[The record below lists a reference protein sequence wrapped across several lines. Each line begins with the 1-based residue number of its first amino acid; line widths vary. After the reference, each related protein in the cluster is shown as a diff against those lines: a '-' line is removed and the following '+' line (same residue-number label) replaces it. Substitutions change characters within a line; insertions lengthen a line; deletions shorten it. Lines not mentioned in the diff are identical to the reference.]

1 MTDIDTIKQLYTPTS
16 TAETQAV
23 ISSVSE
29 QEKNQ
34 KKETAAFGEILK
46 NVSSLATKIGK
57 DVKSF
62 KLAKEGGFGE
72 GKTFKDFFRWQS
84 TPDYERE
91 PFMEKG
97 LSARLKSDGT
107 PYTVNDLAADGDTSL
122 GSNIIDGKSG
132 GLKSSLTTGVGTS
145 AGVSSDKDY
154 EPKFTLGDLKTDKDY
169 ESKFTLGDLKIDQSM
184 RDVLTKEPKKKA
196 DNVADMVSKK
206 TNNGADVVKKYS
218 QVDLDNMEKLKSG
231 TFKKYTIDLTSSNE
245 KTNPYGTRISKY
257 EDKTPSNA
265 IDDILLLNRSFDENY
280 ELQAL
285 EDQLGVTIRDG
296 EIINVETGEPH
307 SMQLVANEMQTL
319 YDMPK
324 MDAVKEILD
333 NPEKWKTI
341 LPNYKKSSK
350 QLKKIIDAFNTGAKG
365 GAFSSDYMSG
375 IFNKNINFILNE
387 MGLGT
392 KNMKKERLTDDLSGV
407 RIPIIDNEFYDNW
420 GTGISVIEAAKKIS
434 D

>member
-1 MTDIDTIKQLYTPTS
+1 
-16 TAETQAV
+16 
-23 ISSVSE
+23 
-29 QEKNQ
+29 
-34 KKETAAFGEILK
+34 
-46 NVSSLATKIGK
+46 
-57 DVKSF
+57 
-62 KLAKEGGFGE
+62 
-72 GKTFKDFFRWQS
+72 
-84 TPDYERE
+84 
-91 PFMEKG
+91 
-97 LSARLKSDGT
+97 

-145 AGVSSDKDY
+145 IGVS
-154 EPKFTLGDLKTDKDY
+154 FDKDY
-169 ESKFTLGDLKIDQSM
+169 ESKFKLGDLKFDQSM

-196 DNVADMVSKK
+196 NNVADIVSKK

-307 SMQLVANEMQTL
+307 PMQLVANEMQTL

-333 NPEKWKTI
+333 NPEKWETI

-350 QLKKIIDAFNTGAKG
+350 QLKKIINAFNTGVKG
-365 GAFSSDYMSG
+365 GTFSSDYMMG